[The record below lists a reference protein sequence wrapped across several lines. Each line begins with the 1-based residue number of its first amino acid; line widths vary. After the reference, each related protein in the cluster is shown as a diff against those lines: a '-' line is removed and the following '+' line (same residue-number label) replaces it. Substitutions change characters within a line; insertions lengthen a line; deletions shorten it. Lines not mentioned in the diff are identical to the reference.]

1 MIVIKFG
8 GHAMTDTEGKFAAV
22 IKSALDREP
31 CVIVHGGGPQID
43 AALKTHQLDSTFIG
57 GFRVTTPEIFSVVQQ
72 VLSGT
77 VLREVVGHLRAHDV
91 PAVGISG
98 RDGGTLQATILK
110 TLVDGSSADLGRVGE
125 VAHVNTSLLEALLD
139 SGFTPVVSPIAV
151 EFDGEVEVPQHGLNV
166 NADLAAAAI
175 AGALDASSLIFMTD
189 VSGIYRNFPD
199 PESLITEISAK
210 ELEAIKGQ
218 FDGGMAP
225 KVKACLDAIAHGAK
239 SVRIIDGRDPK
250 ALDEALN
257 GVGGTFVYK
266 DSAR

>member
-8 GHAMTDTEGKFAAV
+8 GHAMTDSSGQFAEV
-22 IKSALDREP
+22 IKRALGKEP

-57 GFRVTTPEIFSVVQQ
+57 GFRVTTPEIFAVVQQ

-98 RDGGTLQATILK
+98 RDGGTLQATVLT
-110 TLVDGSSADLGRVGE
+110 TLVDGSTANLGRVGD
-125 VAHVNTSLLEALLD
+125 VAHVDASLLKTLLN

-151 EFDGEVEVPQHGLNV
+151 EYDGEVEVPQHGLNV

-175 AGALDASSLIFMTD
+175 AGALDATSLIFMTD
-189 VSGIYRNFPD
+189 VPGIYKNFPD
-199 PESLITEISAK
+199 PDSLINEISAK
-210 ELEAIKGQ
+210 ELEEIKGQ

-225 KVKACLDAIAHGAK
+225 KVKACLDAISKGAK
-239 SVRIIDGRDPK
+239 VVRIIDGRDPK
-250 ALDEALN
+250 ALDDALN
-257 GVGGTFVYK
+257 GVGGTKVF
-266 DSAR
+266 A

>member
-8 GHAMTDTEGKFAAV
+8 GHAMTDTSGTFAEV
-22 IKSALDREP
+22 IKRSLDKEP

-43 AALKTHQLDSTFIG
+43 AALKTHQLDSTFVG
-57 GFRVTTPEIFSVVQQ
+57 GFRVTTPEIFAIVQQ

-98 RDGGTLQATILK
+98 RDGGTLQASILK
-110 TLVDGSSADLGRVGE
+110 TLVDGTTADLGRVGE
-125 VAHVNTSLLEALLD
+125 VERVDTALLKSLLD

-151 EFDGEVEVPQHGLNV
+151 EFDGAVEVPQHGLNV

-175 AGALDASSLIFMTD
+175 AGALDATSLIFMTD
-189 VSGIYRNFPD
+189 VPGIYRNWPD
-199 PESLITEISAK
+199 RDSLINEISAA
-210 ELEAIKGQ
+210 ELEKIKSE

-225 KVKACLDAIAHGAK
+225 KVKASLDAIAKGAK
-239 SVRIIDGRDPK
+239 VVRIIDGRDPK
-250 ALDEALN
+250 ALDEALT
-257 GVGGTFVYK
+257 GVGGTKVY
-266 DSAR
+266 A

>member
-8 GHAMTDTEGKFAAV
+8 GHAMTDTSGSFAEV
-22 IKSALDREP
+22 IKRSLAIEP

-43 AALKTHQLDSTFIG
+43 AALKTHQLDSTFVG
-57 GFRVTTPEIFSVVQQ
+57 GFRVTTPEIFAVVQQ

-98 RDGGTLQATILK
+98 RDGGTLQAKVLN
-110 TLVDGSSADLGRVGE
+110 TLVDGSNADLGRVGE
-125 VAHVNTSLLEALLD
+125 VVRVDADLLNTLLA

-151 EFDGEVEVPQHGLNV
+151 EFDGEVEMSQHGLNV

-175 AGALDASSLIFMTD
+175 AGALDANSLIFMTD
-189 VSGIYRNFPD
+189 VPGIYRNWPD
-199 PESLITEISAK
+199 RDTLITEISAGD
-210 ELEAIKGQ
+210 LEKIKSD

-225 KVKACLDAIAHGAK
+225 KVKACLDAIEKGAK
-239 SVRIIDGRDPK
+239 FVRIIDGRDPQ
-250 ALDEALN
+250 ALDDALN
-257 GVGGTFVYK
+257 GTGGTVVFK
-266 DSAR
+266 

>member
-8 GHAMTDTEGKFAAV
+8 GHAMTDSSGSFAEV
-22 IKSALDREP
+22 IKRADIP

-57 GFRVTTPEIFSVVQQ
+57 GFRVTTPEIFAIVQQ

-77 VLREVVGHLRAHDV
+77 VLREVVGHLRAHDL

-98 RDGGTLQATILK
+98 RDGGTLQASLLT
-110 TLVDGSSADLGRVGE
+110 TLVDGTTADLGRVGE
-125 VAHVNTSLLEALLD
+125 VERVDATLLKSLLA

-175 AGALDASSLIFMTD
+175 AGALDATSLIFMTD
-189 VSGIYRNFPD
+189 VPGIYRNWPD
-199 PESLITEISAK
+199 RDSLINEISAS
-210 ELEAIKGQ
+210 ELQSIKSD

-225 KVKACLDAIAHGAK
+225 KVKACLDAIAKGAK
-239 SVRIIDGRDPK
+239 VVRIIDGRDPK

-257 GVGGTFVYK
+257 GVGGTKVY
-266 DSAR
+266 A

>member
-8 GHAMTDTEGKFAAV
+8 GHAMTDTSGSFAEV
-22 IKSALDREP
+22 IKRYLANEP

-43 AALKTHQLDSTFIG
+43 AALKTHQLDSTFVG
-57 GFRVTTPEIFSVVQQ
+57 GFRVTTPEIFAVVQQ

-98 RDGGTLQATILK
+98 RDGGTLQAKVLN
-110 TLVDGSSADLGRVGE
+110 TLVDGSNADLGRVGE
-125 VAHVNTSLLEALLD
+125 VVRVDAALLNTLLA

-151 EFDGEVEVPQHGLNV
+151 EFDGEVEMSQHGLNV

-175 AGALDASSLIFMTD
+175 AGALDANSLIFMTD
-189 VSGIYRNFPD
+189 VPGIYRNWPD
-199 PESLITEISAK
+199 RDTLITEISAGDLK
-210 ELEAIKGQ
+210 KIKSD

-225 KVKACLDAIAHGAK
+225 KVKACLDAIEKGAK
-239 SVRIIDGRDPK
+239 FVRIIDGRDPQ
-250 ALDEALN
+250 ALDDALN
-257 GVGGTFVYK
+257 GTGGTVVFK
-266 DSAR
+266 

>member
-8 GHAMTDTEGKFAAV
+8 GHAMTDSSGGFAEV
-22 IKSALDREP
+22 IKRSLSKEQ

-57 GFRVTTPEIFSVVQQ
+57 GFRVTTPEIFAVVQQ

-98 RDGGTLQATILK
+98 RDGGTLQARVLT
-110 TLVDGSSADLGRVGE
+110 TLVDGSSANLGRVGE
-125 VAHVNTSLLEALLD
+125 VEQVDVALLKTLLD

-189 VSGIYRNFPD
+189 VPGIYRNWPD
-199 PESLITEISAK
+199 KDSLISEISAT
-210 ELEAIKGQ
+210 ELASIKQ
-218 FDGGMAP
+218 EFDGGMAP
-225 KVKACLDAIAHGAK
+225 KVKACLDAIAKGAK
-239 SVRIIDGRDPK
+239 VVRIIDGRDPK
-250 ALDEALN
+250 ALDEALS
-257 GVGGTFVYK
+257 GTGGTAVF
-266 DSAR
+266 A

>member
-8 GHAMTDTEGKFAAV
+8 GHAMTDTSGTFAEV
-22 IKSALDREP
+22 IKRSLDKEP

-43 AALKTHQLDSTFIG
+43 AALKTHQLDSTFVG
-57 GFRVTTPEIFSVVQQ
+57 GFRVTTPEIFAIVQQ

-98 RDGGTLQATILK
+98 RDGGTLQASILT
-110 TLVDGSSADLGRVGE
+110 TLVDGTTADLGRVGE
-125 VAHVNTSLLEALLD
+125 VERVDTALLKSLLD

-151 EFDGEVEVPQHGLNV
+151 EFDGAVEVPQHGLNV

-175 AGALDASSLIFMTD
+175 AGALDATSLIFMTD
-189 VSGIYRNFPD
+189 VPGIYRNWPD
-199 PESLITEISAK
+199 RDSLINEISAA
-210 ELEAIKGQ
+210 ELEKIKSE

-225 KVKACLDAIAHGAK
+225 KVKASLDAIAKGAK
-239 SVRIIDGRDPK
+239 VVRIIDGRDPK
-250 ALDEALN
+250 ALDEALS
-257 GVGGTFVYK
+257 GVGGTKVY
-266 DSAR
+266 A

>member
-8 GHAMTDTEGKFAAV
+8 GHAMTDTSGTFAEV
-22 IKSALDREP
+22 IKRSLDKEP

-43 AALKTHQLDSTFIG
+43 AALKTHQLDSTFVG
-57 GFRVTTPEIFSVVQQ
+57 GFRVTTPEIFAIVQQ

-98 RDGGTLQATILK
+98 RDGGTLQASILT
-110 TLVDGSSADLGRVGE
+110 TLVDGTTADLGRVGE
-125 VAHVNTSLLEALLD
+125 VEHVDTALLKSLLD

-151 EFDGEVEVPQHGLNV
+151 EFDGAVEVPQHGLNV

-175 AGALDASSLIFMTD
+175 AGALDATSLIFMTD
-189 VSGIYRNFPD
+189 VPGIYRNWPD
-199 PESLITEISAK
+199 RDSLINEISAA
-210 ELEAIKGQ
+210 ELEKIKSE

-225 KVKACLDAIAHGAK
+225 KVKASLDAIAKGAK
-239 SVRIIDGRDPK
+239 VVRIIDGRDPK
-250 ALDEALN
+250 ALDEALS
-257 GVGGTFVYK
+257 GVGGTKVY
-266 DSAR
+266 A

>member
-1 MIVIKFG
+1 MTDASGGFAEVIKRSLSK
-8 GHAMTDTEGKFAAV
+8 EQ
-22 IKSALDREP
+22 

-57 GFRVTTPEIFSVVQQ
+57 GFRVTTPEIFAVVQQ

-98 RDGGTLQATILK
+98 RDGGTLQASILT
-110 TLVDGSSADLGRVGE
+110 TLVDGTNADLGRVGE
-125 VAHVNTSLLEALLD
+125 VEHVDTSLLKSLLD

-175 AGALDASSLIFMTD
+175 AGALDATSLIFMTD
-189 VSGIYRNFPD
+189 VPGIYRNWPD
-199 PESLITEISAK
+199 RDSLISEISATD
-210 ELEAIKGQ
+210 LASIKHE

-225 KVKACLDAIAHGAK
+225 KVKACLDAIAKGAK
-239 SVRIIDGRDPK
+239 VVRIIDGRDPK
-250 ALDEALN
+250 ALDEALS
-257 GVGGTFVYK
+257 GAGGTAVF
-266 DSAR
+266 A

>member
-8 GHAMTDTEGKFAAV
+8 GHAMTDTSGSFAEV
-22 IKSALDREP
+22 IKRSLSKEA
-31 CVIVHGGGPQID
+31 CVVVHGGGPQID

-57 GFRVTTPEIFSVVQQ
+57 GFRVTTPEVFAVVQQ

-98 RDGGTLQATILK
+98 RDGGTLQATLLT

-125 VAHVNTSLLEALLD
+125 VEHVDTALLNSLLD

-175 AGALDASSLIFMTD
+175 AGALGASELIFMTD
-189 VSGIYRNFPD
+189 VPGIYRNWPD
-199 PESLITEISAK
+199 RDSLIGEISARD
-210 ELEAIKGQ
+210 LNNIKHE

-225 KVKACLDAIAHGAK
+225 KVKACLDAINKGAK
-239 SVRIIDGRDPK
+239 AVRIIDGRDPQ
-250 ALDEALN
+250 ALDDALN
-257 GVGGTFVYK
+257 GIGGTVVF
-266 DSAR
+266 A

>member
-8 GHAMTDTEGKFAAV
+8 GHAMTDTSGTFAEV
-22 IKSALDREP
+22 IKRSLDKEP

-57 GFRVTTPEIFSVVQQ
+57 GFRVTTPEIFAIVQQ

-98 RDGGTLQATILK
+98 RDGGTLQASILT
-110 TLVDGSSADLGRVGE
+110 TLVDGTPADLGRVGE
-125 VAHVNTSLLEALLD
+125 VVHVDSALLKSLLD

-151 EFDGEVEVPQHGLNV
+151 EFDGNVEVPQHGLNV

-189 VSGIYRNFPD
+189 VPGIYRNWPD
-199 PESLITEISAK
+199 RDSLINEISAT
-210 ELEAIKGQ
+210 ELEKIKGD

-225 KVKACLDAIAHGAK
+225 KVKACLDAIAKGAK
-239 SVRIIDGRDPK
+239 VVRIIDGRDPK
-250 ALDEALN
+250 ALDDALS
-257 GVGGTFVYK
+257 GVGGTKVY
-266 DSAR
+266 A

>member
-8 GHAMTDTEGKFAAV
+8 GHAMTDASGGFAEV
-22 IKSALDREP
+22 IKRSLSKEQ

-57 GFRVTTPEIFSVVQQ
+57 GFRVTTPEIFAVVQQ

-98 RDGGTLQATILK
+98 RDGGTLQASILT
-110 TLVDGSSADLGRVGE
+110 TLVDGTNADLGRVGE
-125 VAHVNTSLLEALLD
+125 VEHVDTSLLKSLLD

-175 AGALDASSLIFMTD
+175 AGALDATSLIFMTD
-189 VSGIYRNFPD
+189 VPGIYRNWPD
-199 PESLITEISAK
+199 RDSLISEISATD
-210 ELEAIKGQ
+210 LASIKHE

-225 KVKACLDAIAHGAK
+225 KVKACLDAIAKGAK
-239 SVRIIDGRDPK
+239 VVRIIDGRDPK
-250 ALDEALN
+250 ALDEALS
-257 GVGGTFVYK
+257 GAGGTAVF
-266 DSAR
+266 A

>member
-1 MIVIKFG
+1 MTDSSGGFAEVIKRSLSK
-8 GHAMTDTEGKFAAV
+8 EQ
-22 IKSALDREP
+22 

-57 GFRVTTPEIFSVVQQ
+57 GFRVTTPEIFAVVQQ

-98 RDGGTLQATILK
+98 RDGGTLQASILT

-125 VAHVNTSLLEALLD
+125 VEHVDVALLKTLLD

-189 VSGIYRNFPD
+189 VPGIYRNWPD
-199 PESLITEISAK
+199 RDSLISEISAT
-210 ELEAIKGQ
+210 ELASIKQ
-218 FDGGMAP
+218 EFDGGMAP
-225 KVKACLDAIAHGAK
+225 KVKACLDAIAKGAK
-239 SVRIIDGRDPK
+239 VVRIIDGRDPK
-250 ALDEALN
+250 ALDEALS
-257 GVGGTFVYK
+257 GTGGTAVF
-266 DSAR
+266 A

>member
-8 GHAMTDTEGKFAAV
+8 GHAMTDSSGAFAEV
-22 IKSALDREP
+22 IKRAISFEP

-43 AALKTHQLDSTFIG
+43 AALKTHKLDSTFVG
-57 GFRVTTPEIFSVVQQ
+57 GFRVTTPEIFAVVQQ

-98 RDGGTLQATILK
+98 RDGGTLQASLLT

-125 VAHVNTSLLEALLD
+125 VERVDPTLINTLISN
-139 SGFTPVVSPIAV
+139 GFTPVISPIAV
-151 EFDGEVEVPQHGLNV
+151 EFDGAVEVAQHGLNV

-189 VSGIYRNFPD
+189 VPGIYRNWPD
-199 PESLITEISAK
+199 RDSLINEISAT
-210 ELEAIKGQ
+210 ELSLIKHE

-225 KVKACLDAIAHGAK
+225 KVKACLDAIAKGAK
-239 SVRIIDGRDPK
+239 SIRIIDGRDPK
-250 ALDEALN
+250 ALDDALN
-257 GVGGTFVYK
+257 GIGGTVVFK
-266 DSAR
+266 

>member
-1 MIVIKFG
+1 
-8 GHAMTDTEGKFAAV
+8 
-22 IKSALDREP
+22 
-31 CVIVHGGGPQID
+31 
-43 AALKTHQLDSTFIG
+43 
-57 GFRVTTPEIFSVVQQ
+57 VQQ

-98 RDGGTLQATILK
+98 RDGGTLQATLLT

-125 VAHVNTSLLEALLD
+125 VEHVDTALLNSLLD

-175 AGALDASSLIFMTD
+175 AGALGASELIFMTD
-189 VSGIYRNFPD
+189 VPGIYRNWPD
-199 PESLITEISAK
+199 RDSLIGEISASD
-210 ELEAIKGQ
+210 LNNIKHE

-225 KVKACLDAIAHGAK
+225 KVKACLDAINKGAK
-239 SVRIIDGRDPK
+239 AVRIIDGRDPK
-250 ALDEALN
+250 ALDDALN
-257 GVGGTFVYK
+257 GIGGTVVF
-266 DSAR
+266 A

>member
-8 GHAMTDTEGKFAAV
+8 GHAMTDTSGTFAEV
-22 IKSALDREP
+22 IKRSLDIEP

-43 AALKTHQLDSTFIG
+43 AALKTHQLDSTFVG
-57 GFRVTTPEIFSVVQQ
+57 GFRVTTPEIFAIVQQ

-98 RDGGTLQATILK
+98 RDGGTLQASILT
-110 TLVDGSSADLGRVGE
+110 TLLDGTPADLGRVGE
-125 VAHVNTSLLEALLD
+125 VEHVDTALLKSLLD

-151 EFDGEVEVPQHGLNV
+151 EFDGNVEVPQHGLNV

-175 AGALDASSLIFMTD
+175 AGALDATSLIFMTD
-189 VSGIYRNFPD
+189 VPGIYRNWPD
-199 PESLITEISAK
+199 RDSLINEISATD
-210 ELEAIKGQ
+210 LEKIKGD

-225 KVKACLDAIAHGAK
+225 KVKACLDAIAKGAK
-239 SVRIIDGRDPK
+239 VVRIVDGRDPK
-250 ALDEALN
+250 ALDDALS
-257 GVGGTFVYK
+257 GVGGTKVY
-266 DSAR
+266 A

>member
-8 GHAMTDTEGKFAAV
+8 GHAMTDTSGTFAEV
-22 IKSALDREP
+22 IKRSLDKEP

-43 AALKTHQLDSTFIG
+43 AALKTHQLDSTFVG
-57 GFRVTTPEIFSVVQQ
+57 GFRVTTPEIFAIVQQ

-98 RDGGTLQATILK
+98 RDGGTLQASILT
-110 TLVDGSSADLGRVGE
+110 TLVDGTTADLGRVGE
-125 VAHVNTSLLEALLD
+125 VERVDTVLLKSLLD

-151 EFDGEVEVPQHGLNV
+151 EFDGAVEVPQHGLNV

-175 AGALDASSLIFMTD
+175 AGALDATSLIFMTD
-189 VSGIYRNFPD
+189 VPGIYRNWPD
-199 PESLITEISAK
+199 RDSLINEISSA
-210 ELEAIKGQ
+210 ELEKIKSE

-225 KVKACLDAIAHGAK
+225 KVKACLDAIAKGAK
-239 SVRIIDGRDPK
+239 VVRIIDGRDPK
-250 ALDEALN
+250 ALDEALS
-257 GVGGTFVYK
+257 GVGGTKVY
-266 DSAR
+266 A

>member
-8 GHAMTDTEGKFAAV
+8 GHAMTDASGGFAEV
-22 IKSALDREP
+22 IKRSLSKEQ

-57 GFRVTTPEIFSVVQQ
+57 GFRVTTPEIFAVVQQ

-77 VLREVVGHLRAHDV
+77 VLREVVGHLRAHEV

-98 RDGGTLQATILK
+98 RDGGTLQASILT
-110 TLVDGSSADLGRVGE
+110 TLVDGTNADLGRVGE
-125 VAHVNTSLLEALLD
+125 VEHVDTALLKSLLD

-175 AGALDASSLIFMTD
+175 AGALDATSLIFMTD
-189 VSGIYRNFPD
+189 VPGIYRNWPD
-199 PESLITEISAK
+199 RDSLISEISATD
-210 ELEAIKGQ
+210 LASIKHE

-225 KVKACLDAIAHGAK
+225 KVKACLDAIAKGAK
-239 SVRIIDGRDPK
+239 VVRIIDGRDPK
-250 ALDEALN
+250 ALDEALS
-257 GVGGTFVYK
+257 GAGGTAVF
-266 DSAR
+266 A

>member
-8 GHAMTDTEGKFAAV
+8 GHAMTDTSGKFAEV
-22 IKSALDREP
+22 IKRSLDKEP

-43 AALKTHQLDSTFIG
+43 AALKTHQLDSTFVG
-57 GFRVTTPEIFSVVQQ
+57 GFRVTTPEIFAIVQQ

-98 RDGGTLQATILK
+98 RDGGTLQASILT
-110 TLVDGSSADLGRVGE
+110 TLVDGTPADLGRVGE
-125 VAHVNTSLLEALLD
+125 VEHVDTALLESLLD

-151 EFDGEVEVPQHGLNV
+151 EFDGNVEVPQHGLNV

-175 AGALDASSLIFMTD
+175 AGALDATSLIFMTD
-189 VSGIYRNFPD
+189 VPGIYRNWPD
-199 PESLITEISAK
+199 RDSLINEISAPD
-210 ELEAIKGQ
+210 LEKIKGD

-225 KVKACLDAIAHGAK
+225 KVKACLDAIAKGAK
-239 SVRIIDGRDPK
+239 VVRIIDGRDPK
-250 ALDEALN
+250 ALDDALS
-257 GVGGTFVYK
+257 GVGGTKVY
-266 DSAR
+266 A

>member
-8 GHAMTDTEGKFAAV
+8 GHAMTDTSGSFAAV
-22 IKSALDREP
+22 IKKSLAKEE
-31 CVIVHGGGPQID
+31 CIVVHGGGPQID

-57 GFRVTTPEIFSVVQQ
+57 GFRVTTPEIFAVVQQ

-98 RDGGTLQATILK
+98 RDGGTLQATLLTK
-110 TLVDGSSADLGRVGE
+110 LVDGSVADLGRVGE
-125 VAHVNTSLLEALLD
+125 VERVDTALLKSLLKA
-139 SGFTPVVSPIAV
+139 GFTPVVSPIAV

-189 VSGIYRNFPD
+189 VPGIYRNWPD
-199 PESLITEISAK
+199 RDSLINEISAS
-210 ELEAIKGQ
+210 ELETLKET

-225 KVKACLDAIAHGAK
+225 KVKACLDAIDKGAK
-239 SVRIIDGRDPK
+239 AVRIIDGRDPQ
-250 ALDEALN
+250 ALDDALN
-257 GVGGTFVYK
+257 GLGGTLVIK
-266 DSAR
+266 